1 MVSTKKITSEDFDSI
16 DEVFQHGKQTPQ
28 LRIEELESELGELED
43 KVEQLKEVIKTLAEL
58 L

>member
-1 MVSTKKITSEDFDSI
+1 MVSTKTVTSEEFDSI

-28 LRIEELESELGELED
+28 LRIEELEKDIGELED
-43 KVEQLKEVIKTLAEL
+43 RVEILTEVIKTLAEL